1 MDSTLK
7 AQGYRAL
14 PEEAGYNR
22 PAFYDPALIHCDTDL
37 RQLAERMRDRPRAN
51 ICLYG
56 PPGTGKTAYG
66 QWLADTLERPL
77 LVRRA
82 SDLLGMYVGQ
92 TEQNLAECFAEAARS
107 RSVLLIDEVDSF
119 LQDRRQARH
128 SWEVTQVNELL
139 TQMEA
144 FRGLLI
150 ATTNRL
156 EALDQAVLLRFA
168 VKLRF
173 DYLRAEQAVEPIRA
187 APTSDADRWTG
198 PAATPWREE
207 TPKPLRSDAD
217 AGL

>member
-1 MDSTLK
+1 M
-7 AQGYRAL
+7 
-14 PEEAGYNR
+14 
-22 PAFYDPALIHCDTDL
+22 
-37 RQLAERMRDRPRAN
+37 
-51 ICLYG
+51 
-56 PPGTGKTAYG
+56 
-66 QWLADTLERPL
+66 

-173 DYLRAEQAVEPIRA
+173 DYLRAEQAVELLRA
-187 APTSDADRWTG
+187 ICGELGLPEPGLGELAEVRRLTVLTPGDFALVRQQAEWRTWGS
-198 PAATPWREE
+198 AAEVVRGLGEE
-207 TPKPLRSDAD
+207 CALKEDGRKR
-217 AGL
+217 GIGFV